1 VTGSPHTTAVRLLG
15 PAALGLLTSV
25 EQAELDAHLAECA
38 ECRTELAQLTRVTDR
53 MSALSPE
60 EAVSGLLAPTAAIAD
75 GVMAAIVHDR
85 AGERRRA
92 QRMQS
97 VLSAAAAVVVLV
109 AGIATAG
116 ALRTE
121 DAPKVPLEAVAV
133 QASAGIDAKA
143 NLVAHTW
150 GVEIK
155 LAASGL
161 GAGQAYK
168 VRVRTTAG
176 AVVDAGAF
184 IGTGARTLNCNLNAS
199 VLREDAK
206 AFTVVDSSGRTVA
219 TATL

>member
-1 VTGSPHTTAVRLLG
+1 MTGSPHITALRLLG

-38 ECRTELAQLTRVTDR
+38 ECRTELAQLTRVAGR

-60 EAVSGLLAPTAAIAD
+60 EAITGVLAPTAAIAD
-75 GVMAAIVHDR
+75 GVMAAIVRDR
-85 AGERRRA
+85 ASERRRA
-92 QRMQS
+92 QRMQM

-109 AGIATAG
+109 AGVATAG

-121 DAPKVPLEAVAV
+121 DGAKVPLEAVAV

-161 GAGQAYK
+161 GAGRPYR
-168 VRVRTTAG
+168 VRVMTTAG

-199 VLREDAK
+199 VLREDAR
-206 AFTVVDSSGRTVA
+206 AFEVVDGSGRTVA
-219 TATL
+219 TASL